1 MFCAY
6 LPWRGRQV
14 VDFILGE
21 TDGCLSICLRKVQTE
36 VWRARARAFDA
47 GVRQVVD
54 FIQAEID
61 GRLLGANC
69 SRVFYTQTL
78 LPGACVCVCVRARVC
93 VSACLRAHACVRAR
107 VLRKSACAR
116 RV

>member
-1 MFCAY
+1 M
-6 LPWRGRQV
+6 
-14 VDFILGE
+14 
-21 TDGCLSICLRKVQTE
+21 RKVQTE
-36 VWRARARAFDA
+36 SSKWRVCVLVCVCDA

-54 FIQAEID
+54 FIQEEID